1 VTIFIQAR
9 MNSKRLP
16 GKVLKEINGKPLLG
30 YLLERVNQTGLANAV
45 LTPGNTAGPIDRY
58 LGGGEKQVPYTTDIH
73 EDDVAGRFRDAQSLN
88 VHPWFVRVCG
98 DSPLLDPDLIKAALN
113 LWRYTGAKIVSNPHY
128 PQGQRVEVIDT
139 QYFLDRE
146 PLMTE
151 PQDREHATPFLYRN
165 AKPGEWVEF
174 HCNRDMRFDVSMAVD
189 TQADFDRIE
198 RVIKRMDRPHTEYT
212 WRECMQ
218 LAWEESR
225 G

>member
-1 VTIFIQAR
+1 MIFIQAR

-16 GKVLKEINGKPLLG
+16 GKVMKEINGKPLLA
-30 YLLERVNQTGLANAV
+30 YLVERVNMTRVANAV
-45 LTPGNTAGPIDRY
+45 LSPGGKVGPIERY
-58 LGGGEKQVPYTTDIH
+58 FGLGEGQYPYTTEID
-73 EDDVAGRFRDAQSLN
+73 EDDVAGRFREAMAFN

-98 DSPLLDPDLIKAALN
+98 DSPLLDPTLIAAAIDLFVH
-113 LWRYTGAKIVSNPHY
+113 TGAKLVSNPHY

-139 QYFLDRE
+139 QYFLERE

-151 PQDREHATPFLYRN
+151 PQDREHVTPHLYRN

-174 HCNRDMRFDVSMAVD
+174 LCNRDMRFDVSMAVD
-189 TQADFDRIE
+189 TQADFDRME
-198 RVIKRMDRPHTEYT
+198 RVIKRMDRPHTEYG

-218 LAWEESR
+218 LAWEEAN

>member
-1 VTIFIQAR
+1 MIFIQAR

-16 GKVLKEINGKPLLG
+16 GKVMKEINGKPLLA
-30 YLLERVNQTGLANAV
+30 YLVERVNMTRVANAV
-45 LTPGNTAGPIDRY
+45 LTPGTTPGPIERY
-58 LGGGEKQVPYTTDIH
+58 FGLGEGLYPFTTDIG
-73 EDDVAGRFRDAQSLN
+73 EDDVAGRFREAMAFN

-98 DSPLLDPDLIKAALN
+98 DSPLLDPTLIAAAIDLLVH
-113 LWRYTGAKIVSNPHY
+113 TGAKIVNNPHY

-139 QYFLDRE
+139 QYFLERE

-151 PQDREHATPFLYRN
+151 PQDREHVTPYLYRN

-174 HCNRDMRFDVSMAVD
+174 LCNRDMRFDVSMAVD
-189 TQADFDRIE
+189 TQADFDRME
-198 RVIKRMDRPHTEYT
+198 RVIKRMDRPHTEYG
-212 WRECMQ
+212 WRECRQ

>member
-1 VTIFIQAR
+1 MIFIQAR

-16 GKVLKEINGKPLLG
+16 GKVMKEINGKPLLA
-30 YLLERVNQTGLANAV
+30 YLVERVNMTRVANAV
-45 LTPGNTAGPIDRY
+45 LTPGTTPGPIERY
-58 LGGGEKQVPYTTDIH
+58 FGLGEGLYPFTTDIG
-73 EDDVAGRFRDAQSLN
+73 EDDVAGRFREAMAFN

-98 DSPLLDPDLIKAALN
+98 DSPLLDPTLIAAAIDLFVH
-113 LWRYTGAKIVSNPHY
+113 TGAKLVSNPHY

-139 QYFLDRE
+139 QYFLERE

-151 PQDREHATPFLYRN
+151 PQDREHVTPYLYRN

-174 HCNRDMRFDVSMAVD
+174 LCNRDMRFDVSMAVD
-189 TQADFDRIE
+189 TQADFDRME
-198 RVIKRMDRPHTEYT
+198 RVIKRMDRPHTEYG